1 MTKTEKELI
10 TKLHNGQL
18 TIEQFNQQYPADLK
32 GSKDYV
38 INEIRSAIDKG
49 NVDELELAISLI
61 WIAGLNRQF
70 VDILN
75 ELLINP
81 NHRSHQ
87 LVTKAIQ
94 ELKSPSSVPFIRQ
107 MLRSN
112 FEYLAYTGSDSDA
125 IAKWFS
131 WALYSIGTSDAI
143 ELMNEYSNSGDEGV
157 KKEMTYRLSKLR
169 I

>member
-1 MTKTEKELI
+1 MTNAERELV
-10 TKLHNGQL
+10 TKVNSGQL
-18 TIEQFNQQYPADLK
+18 TIEQFNQQFPADIK
-32 GSKDYV
+32 KSKDYV
-38 INEIRSAIDKG
+38 INEIRSAIDNG
-49 NVDELELAISLI
+49 NVDDLELAISLI
-61 WIAGLNRQF
+61 WIAGVDKQC

-87 LVTKAIQ
+87 LVTKTIQ

-107 MLRSN
+107 MLQSN

-143 ELMNEYSNSGDEGV
+143 ELMNEYSNSSDEGV
-157 KKEMTYRLSKLR
+157 RKEMAYRLSKVR
-169 I
+169 M